1 VRGADFDISDKFID
15 QGRRLAAA
23 AGIPVEFVRTSVY
36 DIPASFDWNWLV
48 AVVLPHEPCSGC
60 QEDTLP
66 QQVEIGSPIH
76 LPFER
81 FKPIDL
87 AFGLTVAIRCF

>member
-1 VRGADFDISDKFID
+1 MRGADFDISDKFID

-48 AVVLPHEPCSGC
+48 AV
-60 QEDTLP
+60 DT
-66 QQVEIGSPIH
+66 
-76 LPFER
+76 
-81 FKPIDL
+81 
-87 AFGLTVAIRCF
+87 